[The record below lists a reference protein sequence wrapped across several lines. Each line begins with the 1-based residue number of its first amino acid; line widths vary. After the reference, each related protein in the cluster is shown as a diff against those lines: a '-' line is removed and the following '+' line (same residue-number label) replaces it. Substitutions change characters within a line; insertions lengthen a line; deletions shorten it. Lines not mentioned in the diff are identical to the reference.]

1 MPTPTTKRIEVV
13 SGSRSSRTKDTR
25 RRGVVAVFV
34 TVLLVVLLGMAA
46 LAIDV
51 GVMYRARNEAQ
62 VAADSAAMAAAWE
75 LLDSDRLSGW
85 ADPAQELAAAKARA
99 AEFAAQNLILRQ
111 PVGLDLVHDVQIG
124 YMEDP
129 SDPAGVMTFD
139 DPSSFNT
146 VSVLVRR
153 DAGMNGPVDLL
164 FAGIFGL
171 STTDVS
177 ARAAA
182 IFKDGVNGFRVTPD
196 TGNSSLLPLA
206 LHVDAWKNLLNGTF
220 THGDNYGFDENLNT
234 VTANPDGV
242 QEISMYPNGGEYQ
255 LPPGSFGTVDI
266 GDGGNSTAELERQIL
281 DGVNADDLAPYGGEL
296 ALGDDGYLTL
306 TGDTGLSAGIKDS
319 LKDIIGVP
327 RTIPLFD
334 TVVNPGNN
342 AEFRIVGFA
351 GIRIVAV
358 KFTGAMK
365 LKYVLIQP
373 SFVVDATAIT
383 GPGTGTS
390 YYVYEPV
397 RLVQ

>member
-1 MPTPTTKRIEVV
+1 MHGFPVRIRRATLAGRANL
-13 SGSRSSRTKDTR
+13 SNR
-25 RRGVVAVFV
+25 RRGVAIVMVV
-34 TVLLVVLLGMAA
+34 VSLPVLAGVAA
-46 LAIDV
+46 LTIDLGYLQLV
-51 GVMYRARNEAQ
+51 RQELQ
-62 VAADSAAMAAAWE
+62 ISADSAAMAAAWE
-75 LLDSDRLSGW
+75 LLDTDRLRGW
-85 ADPAQELAAAKARA
+85 DDPSQELAAAKARA
-99 AEFAAQNLILRQ
+99 AEFAAGNLIMRR
-111 PVGLDLVHDVQIG
+111 PVNLDLIGDVQIG

-129 SDPAGVMTFD
+129 SDPAGVMTFA
-139 DPSSFNT
+139 DPKAFNT
-146 VSVLVRR
+146 VSVVVRR
-153 DAGMNGPVDLL
+153 DAGMNGPINLL

-182 IFKDGVNGFRVTPD
+182 IFKDGVRGFRVTPD
-196 TGNSSLLPLA
+196 SGNSSLMPLA
-206 LHVDAWKNLLNGTF
+206 LHIDAWTNLLNGTF

-266 GDGGNSTAELERQIL
+266 GVSGNSTAVVERQIV
-281 DGVNADDLAPYGGEL
+281 DGVNADDLAHYGGEL
-296 ALGDDGYLTL
+296 ALGDDGTLTL
-306 TGDTGLSAGIKDS
+306 TGDTGLSAGMKDS
-319 LKDIIGVP
+319 LVDIIGLP

-358 KFTGAMK
+358 KLTGAMNK
-365 LKYVLIQP
+365 KYVLIQP
-373 SFVVDATAIT
+373 SFVVDATAVT